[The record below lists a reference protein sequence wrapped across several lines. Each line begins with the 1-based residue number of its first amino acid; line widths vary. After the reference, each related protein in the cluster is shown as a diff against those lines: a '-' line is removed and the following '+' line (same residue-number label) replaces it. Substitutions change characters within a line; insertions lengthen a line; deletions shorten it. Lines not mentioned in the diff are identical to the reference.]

1 MRDRTPKGRKVAA
14 DQEALAQP
22 PPACLARFSLNHR
35 TFQLLRCQKRG
46 AVSQTEMLRFDLDG
60 VTVSVVEDVR
70 QDGSIAE
77 TCDLLTKL
85 TGRELQIATLVA
97 AGDATKNIAHKLRIS
112 EWTVIEHLRR
122 ICAKLKVNNRAAMVY
137 RCAPLINGAALAIST
152 NSSPDT
158 NVAARGVREVARS
171 DARHRLRSGNLV
183 EA

>member
-1 MRDRTPKGRKVAA
+1 MRDRTPRGGKAA
-14 DQEALAQP
+14 DSGALAQP

-35 TFQLLRCQKRG
+35 TFQLLLCHKKG
-46 AVSQTEMLRFDLDG
+46 FTSQSEMFRFELDG
-60 VTVSVVEDVR
+60 VTVAIVEEFH
-70 QDGSIAE
+70 QQGSCAE
-77 TCDLLTKL
+77 TRDLISKL

-97 AGDATKNIAHKLRIS
+97 AGDATKNIAHKLCIS

-152 NSSPDT
+152 NSLPGL
-158 NVAARGVREVARS
+158 NVSSHRVPEVAKS
-171 DARHRLRSGNLV
+171 DTRHKLRGRNLV